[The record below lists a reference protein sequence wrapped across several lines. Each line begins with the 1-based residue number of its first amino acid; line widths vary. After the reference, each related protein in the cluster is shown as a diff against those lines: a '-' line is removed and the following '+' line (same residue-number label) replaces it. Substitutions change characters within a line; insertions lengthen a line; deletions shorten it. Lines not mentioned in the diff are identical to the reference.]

1 MLLSRTS
8 VHLVIFCLLGSG
20 LYAQAPATA
29 SISGTLHTEDG
40 KLVTAIVRL
49 RSRSNPSMRPIGVM
63 PSASGAFAFTG
74 LPSGNHEL
82 CATVS
87 SDPYTDPCV
96 WTSSGLPVTLQA
108 GQVVTGVNL
117 TVKKASTL
125 QIHVNDA
132 GKLIKGSRE
141 GALLMGVVAPNGQFF
156 PAILKNSSANG
167 NDYGVTVPFDIPFHF
182 SIVPIG
188 LSLADGNNQDIGDR
202 QSIPQLYPSNGPTPA
217 GLTFT
222 VKGKK

>member
-1 MLLSRTS
+1 
-8 VHLVIFCLLGSG
+8 
-20 LYAQAPATA
+20 
-29 SISGTLHTEDG
+29 
-40 KLVTAIVRL
+40 
-49 RSRSNPSMRPIGVM
+49 MRPISVM

-125 QIHVNDA
+125 QI
-132 GKLIKGSRE
+132 
-141 GALLMGVVAPNGQFF
+141 
-156 PAILKNSSANG
+156 
-167 NDYGVTVPFDIPFHF
+167 VTVH
-182 SIVPIG
+182 SLMIVGFGEGGGWAQAGVGGSSEPQ
-188 LSLADGNNQDIGDR
+188 SLG
-202 QSIPQLYPSNGPTPA
+202 S
-217 GLTFT
+217 
-222 VKGKK
+222 